1 MTAKASTVN
10 CLAAAT
16 APLHFKD
23 DRAATATGSSPDAEF
38 QQKSFGSE
46 IIIGIVFAA
55 PIPRRGYRRDEQRP
69 ACGKRAAQ
77 AKTST
82 KVKPNGK

>member
-1 MTAKASTVN
+1 VKLGPPILPRDAMETRPARV
-10 CLAAAT
+10 
-16 APLHFKD
+16 
-23 DRAATATGSSPDAEF
+23 TGSSPNAEF

-55 PIPRRGYRRDEQRP
+55 PIPRRGYRRDEQSP
-69 ACGKRAAQ
+69 ACGCSPPQRVAQ